1 MSFDPEQ
8 GRSGMPYGMQGESFG
23 TEPYGMRGESF
34 PPNEPYGMRG
44 ESFDP
49 FGTPPGRRGVSGFA
63 VASFIFG
70 LIGGIPL
77 GLIFG
82 IVALGKI
89 RRTGQRGRGLAIAG
103 LVLTGAWV
111 ALFVVIFYAG
121 ALHTIRP
128 TPAAAASYNFQAGQC
143 FERAP
148 ISQAGVSTPVD
159 CAQPHYGEVFAV
171 ENAPWP
177 TYPGQTAVEEFA
189 KGKCPV
195 DVIKALPPGMNHPD
209 ISVAFLF
216 PQDKSWAQGDR
227 TIKCFFHRHDD
238 QPMTGLVKD
247 TGVPYTDEQNRY
259 LRVSQPYD
267 AIVRAQDAAVAWPDQ
282 HDAAV
287 RAVPVLQK
295 EIDVLKA
302 GPWPADAKAAVD
314 ALVAVKQV
322 ELADRQQ
329 AADATDRGT
338 LLNALSDAHG
348 HSGSDQ
354 IDAVR
359 AALHLQPL
367 H

>member
-1 MSFDPEQ
+1 
-8 GRSGMPYGMQGESFG
+8 MPYGMQGESFG

-34 PPNEPYGMRG
+34 PSNEPYGMRG
-44 ESFDP
+44 QSFDP

-70 LIGGIPL
+70 LIGGVPL

-82 IVALGKI
+82 IVALVRI
-89 RRTGQRGRGLAIAG
+89 RRTGQRGKVQAILGIVLSTLWAVFLTM
-103 LVLTGAWV
+103 LVVGVLQARTN
-111 ALFVVIFYAG
+111 
-121 ALHTIRP
+121 
-128 TPAAAASYNFQAGQC
+128 AAASYDFQPGQC
-143 FERAP
+143 FNRAP
-148 ISQAGVSTPVD
+148 VNTAGASTPVD
-159 CAQPHYGEVFAV
+159 CAQSHFGEVFAV

-189 KGKCPV
+189 KDKCPV

-209 ISVAFLF
+209 IAVAFLF

-238 QPMTGLVKD
+238 QPMTGRVKD

-295 EIDVLKA
+295 EINVLKV

-314 ALVAVKQV
+314 ALVAVKQL

-329 AADATDRGT
+329 AAAATDRGT
-338 LLNALSDAHG
+338 LLNALFDARS

-354 IDAVR
+354 TDAVR